1 MVFVVLAF
9 VIFVVPFSFFVL
21 TFLTFVLVFMG
32 WLSLGMTVG
41 MADVV
46 IDPAGEGEEE
56 RRRQEPS
63 PLGSGGQDL
72 AAHHAVDGKRRVHE
86 RELVL
91 VELGQTPEGGEE
103 PARLTGE
110 VVRQG
115 SGGDGRLLQLD
126 TVFRA
131 HDEGVGT
138 GIGVHLR
145 GDTEFRRPQME
156 RPFVLASTGEAGV
169 DGHADGGVQDRRT
182 LLDRLH
188 RVFEPR
194 HPLGFGFL
202 VLQSMDALLQFIHV
216 LLHLRQLP
224 FEGVHRLVRARN
236 SRGRA
241 GHHPCH
247 ATQDESGHCQ
257 RPSHR
262 ASFAKRESS
271 PPLIINNYQLVKR
284 PWKLAWPT
292 SLNLLYYLC

>member
-1 MVFVVLAF
+1 MRA
-9 VIFVVPFSFFVL
+9 
-21 TFLTFVLVFMG
+21 MA
-32 WLSLGMTVG
+32 VG

-46 IDPAGEGEEE
+46 IDPAGEGEVE
-56 RRRQEPS
+56 RRREEPG
-63 PLGSGGQDL
+63 PLGSGGQSL
-72 AAHHAVDGKRRVHE
+72 AAYHAVDGKRRVHE

-115 SGGDGRLLQLD
+115 GGGDGRLLQLD
-126 TVFRA
+126 TVLRS
-131 HDEGVGT
+131 HDEGMGP

-145 GDTEFRRPQME
+145 GDTEFRAPQME
-156 RPFVLASTGEAGV
+156 RPLVLASTTEAGV
-169 DGHADGGVQDRRT
+169 DDHADGGVHDRRT

-188 RVFEPR
+188 RILDPR

-202 VLQSMDALLQFIHV
+202 LFLQSMDALLQFIHV

-236 SRGRA
+236 SRDRA
-241 GHHPCH
+241 GHHPCRT
-247 ATQDESGHCQ
+247 AQDESGHCQ

-262 ASFAKRESS
+262 ASFAERESS
-271 PPLIINNYQLVKR
+271 PPLIIRNYQLVKR
-284 PWKLAWPT
+284 PRKLSRPMFLDPCTMEARRLHR
-292 SLNLLYYLC
+292 SRHGRV